1 MPNITNEEMAL
12 FKELLEERKK
22 RQEAQK
28 KKEKFT
34 LEDWINIT
42 KLELS
47 ELHVEYGII
56 QSCAIEFVKLFKR
69 VCLND
74 KITVVYF
81 KFDSMMGYVTDEC
94 LERNSKG
101 QIVLKKSFRDRLA
114 EYGVGTKRDMKSNT
128 IKIFLKRPK
137 VRK

>member
-1 MPNITNEEMAL
+1 MPYLTKQEMAL

-22 RQEAQK
+22 RQETQK

-47 ELHVEYGII
+47 DLHAEYGII
-56 QSCAIEFVKLFKR
+56 QSCAIEFVKLFR
-69 VCLND
+69 RACIND
-74 KITVVYF
+74 KIKEVYF
-81 KFDSMMGYVTDEC
+81 TWDSFMDYVEDIC
-94 LERNSKG
+94 LERNEKG
-101 QIVLKKSFRDRLA
+101 QIILKKSFRNRLGD
-114 EYGVGTKRDMKSNT
+114 YGVGTKRDMKSNT
-128 IKIFLKRPK
+128 IKVFLRAPR